1 MGLGASD
8 GVLMSVGGVEA
19 AVGYP
24 RSTTKRLV
32 ASYGTKENGATRGG
46 LSSWAYTPNELVGEL
61 DRSLRRL
68 RRVTVSPRLDPAR
81 AGGAGSSLFD
91 KPFSVWL
98 GFVMKFRRRKDKVM
112 ATQTEVSLP
121 EPKLDDTG
129 GWEFPDGWSEDDIR
143 DWLTT
148 HPEGRPQQL
157 TLDIDPGLPPTE
169 GDGGE
174 SGDLQADR
182 DEYEKTYDQQ
192 QAEVVAKLKADGM
205 VAAAYAV
212 PPEQKDV
219 ITPENYDPREF
230 LLVHYTV
237 WDDVTSSMVEEERLT
252 AENKELRK
260 RVNALTRGIKK
271 IQKHWSATKA
281 ELKKS
286 VKL

>member
-1 MGLGASD
+1 
-8 GVLMSVGGVEA
+8 
-19 AVGYP
+19 
-24 RSTTKRLV
+24 
-32 ASYGTKENGATRGG
+32 
-46 LSSWAYTPNELVGEL
+46 
-61 DRSLRRL
+61 
-68 RRVTVSPRLDPAR
+68 
-81 AGGAGSSLFD
+81 
-91 KPFSVWL
+91 
-98 GFVMKFRRRKDKVM
+98 MKFRRRKDKVM

-286 VKL
+286 VKLRAEDNKWWSEHDIAQCQRHEVEKKRQHIFATRLARRLRKARAGRDKRERQLNQANQQIKGQARLLEIQDGYIHQLEGFFPPQQ